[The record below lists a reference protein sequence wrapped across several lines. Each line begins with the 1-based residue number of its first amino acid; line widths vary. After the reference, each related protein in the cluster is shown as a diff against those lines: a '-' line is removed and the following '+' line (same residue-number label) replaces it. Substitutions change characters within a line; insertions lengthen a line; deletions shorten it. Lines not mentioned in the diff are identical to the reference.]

1 MTALYKV
8 HLHCP
13 KCGNDIRKPLLR
25 TPGVQSV
32 DVKFEKG
39 EIMVRGSIDQ
49 KKIQKRI
56 EKLSKRK
63 VEILPVPAL
72 GKDTTG
78 TKITVRKTTVKT
90 YMHCSQCQHELR
102 RRLLKHPGIHN
113 VTPDF
118 KAQTVTIEGSI
129 ESEKLI
135 TYMKKIVRKHAEII
149 PPKQEK
155 KVVEEKK
162 EKVTVEVKSGGGSEK
177 IEEFKKEKVEVKT
190 GGGSEKIE
198 EFKKEK
204 VEVKTADSKTPY
216 FIHYVY
222 APQLFSDEN
231 PDACSIM

>member
-1 MTALYKV
+1 
-8 HLHCP
+8 
-13 KCGNDIRKPLLR
+13 
-25 TPGVQSV
+25 
-32 DVKFEKG
+32 
-39 EIMVRGSIDQ
+39 
-49 KKIQKRI
+49 
-56 EKLSKRK
+56 
-63 VEILPVPAL
+63 
-72 GKDTTG
+72 
-78 TKITVRKTTVKT
+78 
-90 YMHCSQCQHELR
+90 MHCSQCKHELR
-102 RRLLKHPGIHN
+102 RRLLKHSGNSTKTSKEKQGKIFSDQQSTQFPLLNVGIHN

-162 EKVTVEVKSGGGSEK
+162 EKVTVEGKSGGGSEK
-177 IEEFKKEKVEVKT
+177 IEVFKKE
-190 GGGSEKIE
+190 
-198 EFKKEK
+198 EK
-204 VEVKTADSKTPY
+204 VEVKTADGKTPY